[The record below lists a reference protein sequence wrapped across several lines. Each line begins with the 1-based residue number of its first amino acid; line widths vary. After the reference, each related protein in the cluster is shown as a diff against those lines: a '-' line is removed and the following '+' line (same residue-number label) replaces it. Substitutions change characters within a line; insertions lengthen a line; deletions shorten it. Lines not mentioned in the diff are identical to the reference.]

1 MGQHDNHRKRVY
13 NRFLNEGLAGFEE
26 HNALEFLLFL
36 AKARAD
42 TNLLAHSLISRF
54 GSVAQTLDASLEEL
68 LEVPGIG
75 ESCAV
80 VLKFVPEMCGYYLE
94 NKTKNIKQL
103 DSVEAVGA
111 FFMPKF
117 FGKTQEE
124 FYLVALD
131 DRRRLVRC
139 VQISQGI
146 GNATSVSVAKIVA
159 HTTRCHATGVILAH
173 NHPRGITLPSSNDIV
188 VTRDVYKALK
198 MVGVELLDH
207 FIFSDGEYLSFANT
221 NYMSSIKE
229 SIR

>member
-1 MGQHDNHRKRVY
+1 MSEHDNHRKRVY

-36 AKARAD
+36 AKARGD
-42 TNLLAHSLISRF
+42 TNLLAHSLINRF
-54 GSVAQTLDASLEEL
+54 GGVAQTLDASIDEL

-80 VLKFVPEMCGYYLE
+80 VLKFIPQMCGYYLE
-94 NKTKNIKQL
+94 SKVSNQKQL
-103 DSVEAVGA
+103 DSVQAVSE
-111 FFMPKF
+111 FCMPKF
-117 FGKTQEE
+117 FGKTQEV

-131 DRRRLVRC
+131 DRRRLLRC

-146 GNATSVSVAKIVA
+146 GNATSVSVAKIVTE
-159 HTTRCHATGVILAH
+159 TTRCNATGVVLAH

-188 VTRDVYKALK
+188 VTREVYKALK
-198 MVGVELLDH
+198 MVGVELIDH
-207 FIFSDGEYLSFANT
+207 FIFVDSEYLSFANT
-221 NYMSSIKE
+221 NYMTTIKE